1 MDETPDDQDDQD
13 DQDGRNEQDDHLHHH
28 RDLGGGQARAAVFGM
43 SDGLVSNMALIL
55 GVAGA
60 DASSSFVRVAGLAGM
75 VAGAVSMAAGE
86 YVSMKA
92 QQELLERE
100 LALERAE
107 LERNPQLE
115 AEELGRLYESRGMGP
130 EEAKLLSEHVMSEPE
145 LALEVHVREELGID
159 PQSLG
164 SPIGAAS
171 WSFVAF
177 TLGALIPLV
186 PWFFT
191 TGGGAVVASLV
202 LGMVAAGLVGGVLG
216 YLTERSLVWGAL
228 RQMAITAGAAAITW
242 LIGNAVGV
250 DIS

>member
-1 MDETPDDQDDQD
+1 VDETPDDRDDRD
-13 DQDGRNEQDDHLHHH
+13 EQDDHLHHH
-28 RDLGGGQARAAVFGM
+28 RDLGGGQARAAVFGI

-115 AEELGRLYESRGMGP
+115 AEELGRLYESRGMGR
-130 EEAKLLSEHVMSEPE
+130 EEAKLLSEHVMSEPD

-159 PQSLG
+159 PASLG
-164 SPIGAAS
+164 SPVGAAV
-171 WSFVAF
+171 WSFLAF
-177 TLGALIPLV
+177 TIGALIPLL

-191 TGGGAVVASLV
+191 TGGGAVVASLI
-202 LGMVAAGLVGGVLG
+202 LGTLTAGLVGGGLG
-216 YLTERSLVWGAL
+216 YLTERSIIWSSV
-228 RQMAITAGAAAITW
+228 RQMAITVGAAAVTW

-250 DIS
+250 DVT

>member
-1 MDETPDDQDDQD
+1 MDETHQDPGGQD
-13 DQDGRNEQDDHLHHH
+13 SQDDHLHQH
-28 RDLGGGQARAAVFGM
+28 RDLGGGQARAAVFGV

-100 LALERAE
+100 LTMERVA
-107 LERNPQLE
+107 LERNPQKE
-115 AEELGRLYESRGMGP
+115 AEELGALYESRGMGP
-130 EEAKLLSEHVMSEPE
+130 EEAKLLSEHVMSQPE
-145 LALEVHVREELGID
+145 LALEVHVREELGVD
-159 PQSLG
+159 PESLG
-164 SPIGAAS
+164 SPVGAAW

-177 TLGALIPLV
+177 TLGALVPLL

-191 TGGGAVVASLV
+191 TGGGAVAASLLLGV
-202 LGMVAAGLVGGVLG
+202 LAAGLVGGVLG
-216 YLTERSLVWGAL
+216 YLTERSMVRGAL
-228 RQMAITAGAAAITW
+228 RQMAITVGAAAITW

-250 DIS
+250 DVT

>member
-1 MDETPDDQDDQD
+1 MDETHHHD
-13 DQDGRNEQDDHLHHH
+13 HH

-86 YVSMKA
+86 YVSMRA
-92 QQELLERE
+92 QRELLERE
-100 LALERAE
+100 LTVERAA
-107 LERNPQLE
+107 LERNPEQE
-115 AEELGRLYESRGMGP
+115 AAELSALYESRGMGAD
-130 EEAKLLSEHVMSEPE
+130 EARFLAEHVMSSPD
-145 LALEVHVREELGID
+145 LALEVHAREELGVD
-159 PQSLG
+159 PGSLG
-164 SPIGAAS
+164 SPVGAAG

-177 TLGALIPLV
+177 TIGAIVPLV
-186 PWFFT
+186 PWFLT

-202 LGMVAAGLVGGVLG
+202 LGVIAAAVVGAVLAR
-216 YLTERSLVWGAL
+216 LTERSMVRGVA
-228 RQMAITAGAAAITW
+228 RQVLITTGAAALTW

-250 DIS
+250 DVAA